1 MNSSFMESL
10 KLLII
15 VCSLIAPSL
24 ANYARPLFPTGSLSP
39 EEDRERIENCG
50 KELNADREK
59 FHFNASYISDRHI
72 LADPVLI
79 KERYNSKVCRDN
91 SKNVLS
97 MVGLSFPRI
106 SKATLIGECN
116 EEEPSG
122 VLLMETSY
130 YSLHGYECLNGSKN
144 PENTGNLNSYINSI
158 HLTDS
163 QRHQICVA
171 SGICKKATVRHD
183 RASGEFRDWL
193 SKRVNISMLP
203 TEDPMEVRSQTDR
216 PEEESKAVTAGQALK
231 DFFYTKYG
239 SLMDQF
245 WPVETTTCVTV
256 EPTYVPA
263 PIFTEEARVP
273 PTYVPV
279 PEEVV
284 ETTTCLTVE
293 PTYVPAPIFT
303 EEARVPP
310 TYVPVPEEVV
320 ETTTCLT
327 VEPTYVP
334 APIFTKEAPIPPT
347 YVPVPEEE
355 VETTTCLTV
364 EPTYVPAPVFT
375 KEAPIPPTY
384 VPVPEEIETTTCLP
398 VEPTYV
404 PAPIFTE
411 GPYDGP
417 IPPTYVPAP
426 IFTKEAP
433 IPPTYVHVPEEE
445 VETTTCLT
453 VEPTYVPAPI
463 FTKSPDDGPVPP
475 TYVPAPIFTKK
486 VPIPP
491 TYVPV
496 PEEEVETTTCLTV
509 EPTYVPAPVFTKEAP
524 IPPTYVP
531 VPEESVETTI
541 YPTVEPTYV
550 PAPVFT
556 KEPPIPPTYVTVPGG
571 ISMKPDHTDYPEE
584 VHVETTTSPSAE
596 STYMPAPVFTKEA
609 PAPPIYV
616 TAPAFTEK
624 SPVPPIYVTAPI
636 FTKEVPEDTTD
647 DSGDSFTTPL
657 PVDPVHVTTVEDSVE
672 KSTKNLWD
680 IISMR
685 PITDSMPSST
695 EGLETSTL
703 ENSGEPENSEETTV
717 ASKTT
722 DEYDRVG
729 PTTEESEVTTYDV
742 TDLVAEQPVTAS
754 VDSEAVTVMS
764 GISTEPTNIEF
775 STNEGPMGSTTENSN
790 FHFTTDSFGGT
801 ASGSATTID
810 ENVTVTKDSEVATM
824 EIETTTE
831 ELDTTEPE
839 SQTEYN
845 VASETKGT
853 TPQSEV
859 SSEGT
864 TENSGNVIIQVGSE
878 SRTTVESTPFE
889 ILSSEEPAYKATT
902 VIFDGSESSASP
914 IPATSPVPEQVS
926 GETMQNTVGSEVTT
940 EVAIS
945 ESTSPEAATDVV
957 KESST
962 PFEVEIDRIVS
973 TEESTSPRE
982 VTDKPEG
989 SSTGSDGDTTVLG
1002 FTDLPKSFT
1011 SSEEETTE
1019 SSTDRVEESATATEG
1034 ISNSEKPIEWETT
1047 TEYSANTTVELTTI
1061 TTTTPPG
1068 TTDDFCEHHVCL
1080 EGPWLEK

>member
-39 EEDRERIENCG
+39 EENQERIENCA

-130 YSLHGYECLNGSKN
+130 YSLHGYECLNGSMN

-171 SGICKKATVRHD
+171 SGICEKATVRHD

-193 SKRVNISMLP
+193 SKRINISMLP

-239 SLMDQF
+239 NLMDQF
-245 WPVETTTCVTV
+245 WPVETTTCV
-256 EPTYVPA
+256 
-263 PIFTEEARVP
+263 
-273 PTYVPV
+273 
-279 PEEVV
+279 
-284 ETTTCLTVE
+284 TVE

-364 EPTYVPAPVFT
+364 EPTYVPAP
-375 KEAPIPPTY
+375 
-384 VPVPEEIETTTCLP
+384 
-398 VEPTYV
+398 
-404 PAPIFTE
+404 IFTE

-433 IPPTYVHVPEEE
+433 IPPTYVPVPKEE

-475 TYVPAPIFTKK
+475 TYVPAPIFTKE

-491 TYVPV
+491 TYVPI
-496 PEEEVETTTCLTV
+496 PEGEVETTTCLTV
-509 EPTYVPAPVFTKEAP
+509 EPTYVPAPIFTKEVP

-531 VPEESVETTI
+531 VPEESVETAT

-556 KEPPIPPTYVTVPGG
+556 NKPPIPPTYVTVPGG
-571 ISMKPDHTDYPEE
+571 PSIKPDYTDYPEE
-584 VHVETTTSPSAE
+584 IPEETTTSPSAE
-596 STYMPAPVFTKEA
+596 PTYMPAPVFTKKA
-609 PAPPIYV
+609 SAPPIYV
-616 TAPAFTEK
+616 TAPVFTEK

-636 FTKEVPEDTTD
+636 FTKEAPKDTTGA
-647 DSGDSFTTPL
+647 SEDSFTTPL
-657 PVDPVHVTTVEDSVE
+657 PVDPVHVTTVEDSVK

-680 IISMR
+680 ILSMR
-685 PITDSMPSST
+685 PITDAMD
-695 EGLETSTL
+695 TSTL
-703 ENSGEPENSEETTV
+703 ENSEKLVTDDSEETTV

-722 DEYDRVG
+722 DEYGRVG
-729 PTTEESEVTTYDV
+729 STTEETERTTNDV
-742 TDLVAEQPVTAS
+742 TNLVDGEPAITS
-754 VDSEAVTVMS
+754 VDLEAVTVMS
-764 GISTEPTNIEF
+764 GISTD
-775 STNEGPMGSTTENSN
+775 STNFESSTTEGPNGPTTEDSDSDS
-790 FHFTTDSFGGT
+790 TTDSAEGAT
-801 ASGSATTID
+801 RGSATITD
-810 ENVTVTKDSEVATM
+810 GHETGTKDLEVTTM
-824 EIETTTE
+824 KIGTTTKE
-831 ELDTTEPE
+831 SDTTEPE
-839 SQTEYN
+839 STIVDS

-853 TPQSEV
+853 TPQSEM

-864 TENSGNVIIQVGSE
+864 TENYGNVITQVGSE
-878 SRTTVESTPFE
+878 SETTMETVESTQFE
-889 ILSSEEPAYKATT
+889 ILSSEEPTNGVEKTTT
-902 VIFDGSESSASP
+902 VISDGSESSESP
-914 IPATSPVPEQVS
+914 IHTASLVPEQVS
-926 GETMQNTVGSEVTT
+926 GETMENTVDSEVTT

-945 ESTSPEAATDVV
+945 ESTNSEAATDVV

-962 PFEVEIDRIVS
+962 PSEVEIDRIMS
-973 TEESTSPRE
+973 TEETNPPGE
-982 VTDKPEG
+982 VTDKSER
-989 SSTGSDGDTTVLG
+989 STTDSDGDTTILG
-1002 FTDLPKSFT
+1002 STDLPESFT
-1011 SSEEETTE
+1011 SSENETTE
-1019 SSTDRVEESATATEG
+1019 SSTDRIEESATASEG

-1047 TEYSANTTVELTTI
+1047 TEDSANTAVELTT
-1061 TTTTPPG
+1061 TTTTPG
-1068 TTDDFCEHHVCL
+1068 TTDDFCEHHVCRE
-1080 EGPWLEK
+1080 EGPWLQK

>member
-39 EEDRERIENCG
+39 EENQERIENCG
-50 KELNADREK
+50 KELNADKET

-72 LADPVLI
+72 LADLALI
-79 KERYNSKVCRDN
+79 REKYDSKVCRNN

-97 MVGLSFPRI
+97 MVDLFFPRI

-130 YSLHGYECLNGSKN
+130 YSLHGYECLNGNMNLEN
-144 PENTGNLNSYINSI
+144 PRSSNSYISSI

-163 QRHQICVA
+163 QRDQICTA
-171 SGICKKATVRHD
+171 SGICEKATVRHD
-183 RASGEFRDWL
+183 RESGEFRDWL
-193 SKRVNISMLP
+193 SKRINISMLP
-203 TEDPMEVRSQTDR
+203 TEDPMEHRSRTDY
-216 PEEESKAVTAGQALK
+216 PEDEPKAVTAGQALK

-239 SLMDQF
+239 TLMDQI

-263 PIFTEEARVP
+263 PVFTEEAPVP
-273 PTYVPV
+273 PTYVAV
-279 PEEVV
+279 
-284 ETTTCLTVE
+284 T
-293 PTYVPAPIFT
+293 
-303 EEARVPP
+303 
-310 TYVPVPEEVV
+310 EEVV

-347 YVPVPEEE
+347 YVPVPEEG

-375 KEAPIPPTY
+375 KSPD
-384 VPVPEEIETTTCLP
+384 
-398 VEPTYV
+398 
-404 PAPIFTE
+404 
-411 GPYDGP
+411 DGP

-426 IFTKEAP
+426 IFTKYAP
-433 IPPTYVHVPEEE
+433 IPPTYVPVPEEE

-463 FTKSPDDGPVPP
+463 FTKSPDDGLVPPTYVPAPIFTKEVPIPPTYVPVPEGEVETTTCLTVEP

-496 PEEEVETTTCLTV
+496 PEE
-509 EPTYVPAPVFTKEAP
+509 
-524 IPPTYVP
+524 
-531 VPEESVETTI
+531 SVETTM

-571 ISMKPDHTDYPEE
+571 LFTKPDYTDYPQEFP
-584 VHVETTTSPSAE
+584 VETTPSSIAE
-596 STYMPAPVFTKEA
+596 PTYMPAPVFTKEA
-609 PAPPIYV
+609 PVPPIYV
-616 TAPAFTEK
+616 TAPVFTEK

-636 FTKEVPEDTTD
+636 FTKEAPKDTTD
-647 DSGDSFTTPL
+647 ASEDSFTTPL
-657 PVDPVHVTTVEDSVE
+657 PVDPVHVTTVKDSVK

-680 IISMR
+680 ILSVR
-685 PITDSMPSST
+685 PFTDSMPFST
-695 EGLETSTL
+695 EGLDTTTL
-703 ENSGEPENSEETTV
+703 ENSEESENSKETTV

-722 DEYDRVG
+722 DEYGRVG
-729 PTTEESEVTTYDV
+729 STTEESEETTNDM
-742 TDLVAEQPVTAS
+742 TTLGNGEPAITS

-764 GISTEPTNIEF
+764 GTHTEPTNIEF
-775 STNEGPMGSTTENSN
+775 STNEGPMGSTTENSD

-801 ASGSATTID
+801 ASGSATTD
-810 ENVTVTKDSEVATM
+810 VENVTGTKDSEVITM
-824 EIETTTE
+824 AIETTTKE
-831 ELDTTEPE
+831 SDTTESE
-839 SQTEYN
+839 SSTEDS

-853 TPQSEV
+853 TPQSEM

-864 TENSGNVIIQVGSE
+864 TENYGNVITQVGSE
-878 SRTTVESTPFE
+878 SGTTME
-889 ILSSEEPAYKATT
+889 ILSSEEPTNAVEKTTT
-902 VIFDGSESSASP
+902 VISDGSESSESP
-914 IPATSPVPEQVS
+914 IPATSPVPGQVPEETTEFKEQ
-926 GETMQNTVGSEVTT
+926 SEVTT
-940 EVAIS
+940 EVATF
-945 ESTSPEAATDVV
+945 ESTNPEAATDVV

-962 PFEVEIDRIVS
+962 PSEVEIDRIMS
-973 TEESTSPRE
+973 TKGTTSPIE
-982 VTDKPEG
+982 VTDKLEG
-989 SSTGSDGDTTVLG
+989 SSTDSDGDTTVLG
-1002 FTDLPKSFT
+1002 STNLPESFT
-1011 SSEEETTE
+1011 TSEKETTEIGFPIKESTE
-1019 SSTDRVEESATATEG
+1019 SSTDRIEESATVSEG
-1034 ISNSEKPIEWETT
+1034 ITSSEKSIEGETT
-1047 TEYSANTTVELTTI
+1047 TEYSANTTVELTT
-1061 TTTTPPG
+1061 TTTTTTPG